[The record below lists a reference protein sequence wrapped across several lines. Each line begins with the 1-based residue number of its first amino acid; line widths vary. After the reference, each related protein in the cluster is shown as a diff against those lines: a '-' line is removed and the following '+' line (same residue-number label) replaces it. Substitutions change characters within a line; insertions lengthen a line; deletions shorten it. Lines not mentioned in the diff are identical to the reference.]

1 MRLLKRIDYYT
12 LAQFVKLFL
21 ATFFVSLFV
30 FLMQFLWK
38 YVDDMV
44 GKGLGLKVLAEFFF
58 YAAVS
63 LVPLALPMSIMLASL
78 MSFGN
83 MGEQLE
89 LLAMKSAGIS
99 LFRIMRALMIVIA
112 FAVVGAFFFSNDV
125 LPESQTKMWTLL
137 ISMRQKSPEL
147 EIPAGE
153 FYKDISGYSIYVSQ
167 KNDKTQLL
175 KHVIVYDF
183 TSGFSNAAVM
193 SADSARLDVSPD
205 KKFLLF
211 TLYNGESFENL
222 QQQNTYANASKIPYR
237 RETFR
242 FKQMIID
249 FDSNFNQFSTS
260 LLKNENVSKNVKE
273 LKATIDSL
281 NKQLVVMKK
290 GMSGMFLP
298 QRFYGNLTHL
308 PQPSG
313 NNPIFKNSSYATDS
327 LFVHLTESQKKMAVT
342 AAISSITQTKGEIG
356 FSNIQIKEIDEVIS
370 RHAIDL
376 HRKFALSFA
385 CLIFFFIGAPLGAII
400 RKGGFGTPV
409 VLSILMFIVYYIVD
423 NTGTKMAR
431 EGIWPVWEGMWL
443 SSAILLPI
451 GLFLT
456 YKAVT
461 DSTIMNSEAY
471 MQIFKRSRLAIYH
484 WIKKHVGG
492 LRSDRQK

>member
-12 LAQFVKLFL
+12 LVQFTKLFL

-44 GKGLGLKVLAEFFF
+44 GKGLSVKVLAEFFF
-58 YAAVS
+58 YASVS

-112 FAVVGAFFFSNDV
+112 FAVIGAFFFSNDI

-153 FYKDISGYSIYVSQ
+153 FYKGISGYSIYVSQ

-175 KHVIVYDF
+175 KHVIVYNF
-183 TSGFSNAAVM
+183 TAGFSNASVM

-205 KKFLLF
+205 KKFLIF

-237 RETFR
+237 RETFL
-242 FKQMIID
+242 FKQIIID
-249 FDSNFNQFSTS
+249 FDTNFTQFSTS
-260 LLKNENVSKNVKE
+260 LLKNENVSKNVQE
-273 LKATIDSL
+273 LAATIDSL
-281 NKQLVVMKK
+281 NKQIVIMRK
-290 GMSGMFLP
+290 GMTGMYLP
-298 QRFYGNLTHL
+298 QRFFGDLTHL
-308 PQPSG
+308 KQPKS
-313 NNPIFKNSSYATDS
+313 NNPVFQDKHYSTDS
-327 LFVHLTESQKKMAVT
+327 LFAHLNEAQKRMAVSAT
-342 AAISSITQTKGEIG
+342 LSSITQTKGEMG
-356 FSNIQIKEIDEVIS
+356 FNNIQMKETEDMLR
-370 RHAIDL
+370 RHAIDF

-385 CLIFFFIGAPLGAII
+385 CLVFFFIGAPLGAII

-409 VLSILMFIVYYIVD
+409 VLSIFMFIVYYIVD

-431 EGIWPVWEGMWL
+431 EGIWTVWEGMWL
-443 SSAILLPI
+443 SSAVLLPI

-461 DSTIMNSEAY
+461 DSTLMNTESY
-471 MQIFKRSRLAIYH
+471 THLFKKSRLAISH
-484 WIKKHVGG
+484 WVKKYFGKH
-492 LRSDRQK
+492 

>member
-1 MRLLKRIDYYT
+1 
-12 LAQFVKLFL
+12 
-21 ATFFVSLFV
+21 
-30 FLMQFLWK
+30 
-38 YVDDMV
+38 
-44 GKGLGLKVLAEFFF
+44 
-58 YAAVS
+58 
-63 LVPLALPMSIMLASL
+63 
-78 MSFGN
+78 
-83 MGEQLE
+83 
-89 LLAMKSAGIS
+89 
-99 LFRIMRALMIVIA
+99 
-112 FAVVGAFFFSNDV
+112 
-125 LPESQTKMWTLL
+125 
-137 ISMRQKSPEL
+137 
-147 EIPAGE
+147 
-153 FYKDISGYSIYVSQ
+153 
-167 KNDKTQLL
+167 
-175 KHVIVYDF
+175 
-183 TSGFSNAAVM
+183 
-193 SADSARLDVSPD
+193 
-205 KKFLLF
+205 
-211 TLYNGESFENL
+211 
-222 QQQNTYANASKIPYR
+222 
-237 RETFR
+237 
-242 FKQMIID
+242 
-249 FDSNFNQFSTS
+249 
-260 LLKNENVSKNVKE
+260 VSKNVKE

-308 PQPSG
+308 SQPSG
-313 NNPIFKNSSYATDS
+313 NNPIFKNNYYATDS

-342 AAISSITQTKGEIG
+342 ASISSITQTKGEIG

-484 WIKKHVGG
+484 WIKKHVGR
-492 LRSDRQK
+492 LRSARQK